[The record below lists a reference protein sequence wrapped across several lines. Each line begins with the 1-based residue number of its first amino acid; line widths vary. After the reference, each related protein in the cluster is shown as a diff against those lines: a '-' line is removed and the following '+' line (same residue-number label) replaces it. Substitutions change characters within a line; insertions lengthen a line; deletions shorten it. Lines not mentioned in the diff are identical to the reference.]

1 MQSDPITRTYYGF
14 ENQFMKLYTKAI
26 FKEFQV
32 KLKKS
37 TLFRIKQNPDY
48 PELDEYNYLVTFHSP
63 TDQFAWSAHE
73 FKVVA
78 DTTKGEY
85 RCECL
90 LWEHT
95 GTTVLAQIT
104 FLNFF
109 VHLI

>member
-14 ENQFMKLYTKAI
+14 ENQFMKLYTKVV
-26 FKEFQV
+26 FKEFPV
-32 KLKKS
+32 KLNKS

-95 GTTVLAQIT
+95 GTPFLAQIT

>member
-1 MQSDPITRTYYGF
+1 
-14 ENQFMKLYTKAI
+14 MKLYTKAV

-48 PELDEYNYLVTFHSP
+48 PDNDEYNYLVTFHSP
-63 TDQFAWSAHE
+63 TNQFSWSAHE

-85 RCECL
+85 RCECQ

-95 GTTVLAQIT
+95 GTKCSLPKSIYELFHATVLYFMRST
-104 FLNFF
+104 C
-109 VHLI
+109 